1 MTVLAAWSNL
11 PAHGAICL
19 AAAPSWYVP
28 LLATLL
34 LITVGSYA
42 AIGGV
47 LIHHALRRRLR
58 MAREMAWMYGGF
70 VVSCGLAHAVAAA
83 TLYAGG
89 ALYLWLL
96 VATAVMAATSVSA
109 AVATLLLR
117 SKANAIG
124 AHIDR
129 VAVGGQRPRD

>member
-42 AIGGV
+42 AIEVWSEAVARAGSLELERV
-47 LIHHALRRRLR
+47 TAVLRRGR
-58 MAREMAWMYGGF
+58 F
-70 VVSCGLAHAVAAA
+70 A
-83 TLYAGG
+83 TG
-89 ALYLWLL
+89 ADQCDCRCP
-96 VATAVMAATSVSA
+96 ATV
-109 AVATLLLR
+109 
-117 SKANAIG
+117 
-124 AHIDR
+124 
-129 VAVGGQRPRD
+129 